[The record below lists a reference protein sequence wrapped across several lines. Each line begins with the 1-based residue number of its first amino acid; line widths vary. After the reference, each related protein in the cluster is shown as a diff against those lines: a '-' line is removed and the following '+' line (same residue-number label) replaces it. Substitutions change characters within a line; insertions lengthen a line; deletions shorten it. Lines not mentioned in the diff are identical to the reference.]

1 MFPQLQACQNCT
13 TGRKNPGCQE
23 WEKANNQLTLPNG
36 HTTHLSLVIG
46 SWAYRN
52 WKVKRD
58 SYKKQWNHGPAKRAQ
73 PGLAQQRRCTSVLE
87 RPSQRRPSK
96 YLSISTPWNQ
106 WKMRCSHGRKNSN
119 ELHWSTG
126 LQSQFGTFIDKKT
139 SLHYVNTVF
148 SHVEWRTFGEFL
160 EE

>member
-1 MFPQLQACQNCT
+1 MFPQLQARQNCT

-23 WEKANNQLTLPNG
+23 WEKTWKNQQSTDIANG
-36 HTTHLSLVIG
+36 HTTHLSLAIV
-46 SWAYRN
+46 SWAYR
-52 WKVKRD
+52 
-58 SYKKQWNHGPAKRAQ
+58 KQWNHGPATRAQ

-106 WKMRCSHGRKNSN
+106 WKMRCSHGRKKSN

-139 SLHYVNTVF
+139 SLRYVNTVF